1 MKLIYAA
8 VAAVF
13 FLLPFS
19 EALDGMPAL
28 AWTGAVLAGLA
39 CVVVLGK
46 GRSPVWPGLWIVASF
61 LVLVGIVGSSANA
74 DSFRGHVLIGAQ
86 VLLFITFGP
95 FALRR
100 LAGIP
105 GVLKAAVGAFLLAQS
120 ISSVAGIVQ
129 ASGTAVLGYKTA
141 NGRSLGLAS
150 HPNILG
156 VLASVAM
163 VIFLYLLFKTQVRK
177 LPLLIGL
184 GANIGGLLVSGSIS
198 SLSACVIG
206 VLVFMF
212 AARVS
217 FKVIATLVVV
227 GGAGLWGVTV
237 LAASGL
243 LRGPAQR
250 IAQVTG
256 QTSDV
261 STLDIRQNTYSFAWD
276 YIQQDPF
283 FGRGL
288 DSSSGAT
295 FDGITLAHNIL
306 LRAWFQGG
314 FGLGLAFALIY
325 AAVAAMIIRS
335 LVRGVNAAPAG
346 VLAVLIGFSMTS
358 AALQQGYFWL
368 LLLGAWALIE
378 PRLLGNPASVANP
391 GFLDVKSSPRA
402 AVCSGA
408 R

>member
-1 MKLIYAA
+1 M
-8 VAAVF
+8 
-13 FLLPFS
+13 
-19 EALDGMPAL
+19 
-28 AWTGAVLAGLA
+28 
-39 CVVVLGK
+39 
-46 GRSPVWPGLWIVASF
+46 
-61 LVLVGIVGSSANA
+61 
-74 DSFRGHVLIGAQ
+74 IGAQ

-95 FALRR
+95 FAMRR
-100 LAGIP
+100 LVDIP
-105 GVLKAAVGAFLLAQS
+105 GVLKAAVGAFLFAQS
-120 ISSVAGIVQ
+120 ISSAAGIMQ
-129 ASGTAVLGYKTA
+129 ASGTAVFGWKTA

-156 VLASVAM
+156 VLASVAIV
-163 VIFLYLLFKTQVRK
+163 VILYLLFKTQVRK
-177 LPLLIGL
+177 RPLLIGL
-184 GANIGGLLVSGSIS
+184 GVNIGGLLVSGSIS

-217 FKVIATLVVV
+217 FKVIATLLVV
-227 GGAGLWGVTV
+227 GGAGLWGVTE

-261 STLDIRQNTYSFAWD
+261 STLDIRQNTYAFAWEQ
-276 YIQQDPF
+276 IRRDPF

-288 DSSSGAT
+288 DSESGAT

-314 FGLGLAFALIY
+314 LGMGLAFALIY

-335 LVRGVNAAPAG
+335 LVRGIDPAPAG
-346 VLAVLIGFSMTS
+346 VLAVVVGFSMTS

-368 LLLGAWALIE
+368 LLLGAWAL
-378 PRLLGNPASVANP
+378 LSNPSRITGPAL
-391 GFLDVKSSPRA
+391 LDVERRPSA
-402 AVCSGA
+402 AVRA
-408 R
+408 